1 MQIILKQDV
10 DNLGYK
16 NDVVKVRDGYA
27 RNFLIPN
34 GFAQVASESNL
45 KMLKENMKQQ
55 SHKAEKML
63 AEAKSLAEKIQ
74 GTTVEVSAKVGES
87 GKIFGSINTVVL
99 AESLKKAG
107 YNVERKT
114 LHIADD
120 GIKTIGTYKATAQLH
135 KEVKV
140 EFNFN
145 VVAE

>member
-1 MQIILKQDV
+1 MQIILKQDI

-34 GFAQVASESNL
+34 GVAMVASDSNL

-63 AEAKSLAEKIQ
+63 SEAKALAERIQ
-74 GTTVEVSAKVGES
+74 GATIEVPAKVGDS

-107 YNVERKT
+107 YNIERKT
-114 LHIADD
+114 LHILDD

-135 KEVKV
+135 KEIKI
-140 EFNFN
+140 EFDFN

>member
-27 RNFLIPN
+27 RNYLIPK
-34 GFAQVASESNL
+34 GAAVVASESNL
-45 KMLKENMKQQ
+45 KILKENMKQQ
-55 SHKAEKML
+55 SHKAEKVL
-63 AEAKSLAEKIQ
+63 AEAKSLAEKLQ
-74 GTTVEVSAKVGES
+74 SSSVNVSAKVGES

-99 AESLKKAG
+99 AEALKDAG
-107 YNVERKT
+107 MNVERKT
-114 LHIADD
+114 LHIAED

-140 EFNFN
+140 EFSFN

>member
-34 GFAQVASESNL
+34 GLAQVASDSNL

-63 AEAKSLAEKIQ
+63 AEAKALAERIQ
-74 GTTVEVSAKVGES
+74 GTTVEVTAKVGDS

-99 AESLKKAG
+99 AEALKKAG

-114 LHIADD
+114 LHILDD

>member
-16 NDVVKVRDGYA
+16 NDVVNVRDGYA
-27 RNFLIPN
+27 RNFLIPR
-34 GFAQVASESNL
+34 GAAVVASESNL
-45 KMLKENMKQQ
+45 KMVKENMKQQ
-55 SHKAEKML
+55 AHKAEKVL
-63 AEAKSLAEKIQ
+63 AEAKALAEQIQ
-74 GTTVEVSAKVGES
+74 GTTVDVPAKVGDS

-99 AESLKKAG
+99 AEALKKAG

-114 LHIADD
+114 LHILDD
-120 GIKTIGTYKATAQLH
+120 SIKTTGTYKATAQLH
-135 KEVKV
+135 KEVKI

>member
-34 GFAQVASESNL
+34 GLAQVASDSNL

-63 AEAKSLAEKIQ
+63 SEAKALAEKIQ
-74 GTTVEVSAKVGES
+74 GTTVEVSAKVGDS

-99 AESLKKAG
+99 AEALKKAG

-114 LHIADD
+114 LHILDD

>member
-1 MQIILKQDV
+1 MEIILKQDI

-34 GFAQVASESNL
+34 GSAVVASSSNL

-55 SHKAEKML
+55 SHKAEKVL

-74 GTTVEVSAKVGES
+74 GTTVDVPAKVGES

-99 AESLKKAG
+99 AEALKKAG

-114 LHIADD
+114 IHIQDD
-120 GIKTIGTYKATAQLH
+120 GIKAVGTYKATAQLH

>member
-27 RNFLIPN
+27 RNFLIPK
-34 GFAQVASESNL
+34 GVAVVANDSNL

-55 SHKAEKML
+55 AHKAEKVL
-63 AEAKSLAEKIQ
+63 AEAKALAEKIQ
-74 GTTVEVSAKVGES
+74 GTTVDVPAKVGES

-99 AESLKKAG
+99 AEALKKAG
-107 YNVERKT
+107 YNVERKS
-114 LHIADD
+114 ISIVDD
-120 GIKTIGTYKATAQLH
+120 SIKTTGTYKATAQLH

>member
-34 GFAQVASESNL
+34 GFAQVASDSNL

-63 AEAKSLAEKIQ
+63 SEAKALAERIQ
-74 GTTVEVSAKVGES
+74 GTTVDVSAKVGDS

-99 AESLKKAG
+99 AEALKKAG

-114 LHIADD
+114 LHILDD

-145 VVAE
+145 VIAE

>member
-1 MQIILKQDV
+1 MQVILKQDV

-16 NDVVKVRDGYA
+16 NDVVNVRDGYA

-34 GFAQVASESNL
+34 GVAQVASESNL
-45 KMLKENMKQQ
+45 KMLKENIKQQ

-63 AEAKSLAEKIQ
+63 SEAKSLAEKIQ
-74 GTTVEVSAKVGES
+74 GATIEVSAKVGES

-114 LHIADD
+114 LHIHDD

-140 EFNFN
+140 EFDFN

>member
-34 GFAQVASESNL
+34 GFAMVASDSNL

-63 AEAKSLAEKIQ
+63 SEAKALAEKIQ
-74 GTTVEVSAKVGES
+74 GTTVDVSAKVGES

-99 AESLKKAG
+99 AEALKKAG

-114 LHIADD
+114 LHILDD

>member
-27 RNFLIPN
+27 RNFLIPK
-34 GFAQVASESNL
+34 GVAVVASESNL

-55 SHKAEKML
+55 AHKAEKVL
-63 AEAKSLAEKIQ
+63 AEAKALAEKIQ
-74 GTTVEVSAKVGES
+74 GTTVDVPAKVGES

-99 AESLKKAG
+99 AEALKKAG
-107 YNVERKT
+107 YNVERKS
-114 LHIADD
+114 LNILDD
-120 GIKTIGTYKATAQLH
+120 SIKTTGTYKATAQLH
-135 KEVKV
+135 KEIKV

>member
-1 MQIILKQDV
+1 MQIILKQDT
-10 DNLGYK
+10 DHLGYK

-27 RNFLIPN
+27 RNFLIPK
-34 GFAQVASESNL
+34 GIAMVASESNL
-45 KMLKENMKQQ
+45 KILKENVKQQ

-74 GTTVEVSAKVGES
+74 GATIEVSAKVGES

-114 LHIADD
+114 LHILDD

-135 KEVKV
+135 KEVKI
-140 EFNFN
+140 EFDFN

>member
-16 NDVVKVRDGYA
+16 NDVVDVRDGYA

-34 GFAQVASESNL
+34 GVAMVASTSNL
-45 KMLKENMKQQ
+45 KILKENVKQQ

-74 GTTVEVSAKVGES
+74 GATIEVSAKVGDS

-99 AESLKKAG
+99 AEALKKGG

-114 LHIADD
+114 LQILDD
-120 GIKTIGTYKATAQLH
+120 GIKTIGTYKAVAQLH

>member
-63 AEAKSLAEKIQ
+63 AEAKALAEKIQ
-74 GTTVEVSAKVGES
+74 GATIEVSAKVGES

-120 GIKTIGTYKATAQLH
+120 SIKTIGTYKAIAQLH
-135 KEVKV
+135 KEIKV

>member
-63 AEAKSLAEKIQ
+63 AEAKALAEKIQ
-74 GTTVEVSAKVGES
+74 GATVEVSAKVGDS

-120 GIKTIGTYKATAQLH
+120 SIKTIGTYKATAQLH

>member
-34 GFAQVASESNL
+34 GLAQVASDSNL

-63 AEAKSLAEKIQ
+63 AEAKALAEKIQ
-74 GTTVEVSAKVGES
+74 GTTVEVSAKVGDS

-99 AESLKKAG
+99 AEALKKAG

-114 LHIADD
+114 LHILDD

>member
-1 MQIILKQDV
+1 MQIILKQDI

-34 GFAQVASESNL
+34 GSAVVASESNL
-45 KMLKENMKQQ
+45 KILKENIKQQ

-74 GTTVEVSAKVGES
+74 GATIEVSAKVGDS

-99 AESLKKAG
+99 AEALKKAG
-107 YNVERKT
+107 YAVERKT
-114 LHIADD
+114 LHILDD

-140 EFNFN
+140 EFDFN

>member
-1 MQIILKQDV
+1 MQIILKQDI

-16 NDVVKVRDGYA
+16 NDVVNVRDGYA
-27 RNFLIPN
+27 RNFLIPQ
-34 GFAQVASESNL
+34 GVAMVANDSNL

-63 AEAKSLAEKIQ
+63 TEAKSLAEKIQ
-74 GTTVEVSAKVGES
+74 GATIEVSAKVGES

-99 AESLKKAG
+99 AEALKKAG
-107 YNVERKT
+107 YGVERKT
-114 LHIADD
+114 LNIVDD
-120 GIKTIGTYKATAQLH
+120 GIKTVGTYKATAQLH

-145 VVAE
+145 VVPE

>member
-34 GFAQVASESNL
+34 GFAQVASDSNL

-63 AEAKSLAEKIQ
+63 AEAKALAEKIQ
-74 GTTVEVSAKVGES
+74 GTTVEVSAKVGDS

-99 AESLKKAG
+99 AEALKKAG

-114 LHIADD
+114 LHILDD

>member
-1 MQIILKQDV
+1 
-10 DNLGYK
+10 
-16 NDVVKVRDGYA
+16 
-27 RNFLIPN
+27 
-34 GFAQVASESNL
+34 
-45 KMLKENMKQQ
+45 
-55 SHKAEKML
+55 ML

-74 GTTVEVSAKVGES
+74 GATIEVSAKVGDS

-99 AESLKKAG
+99 AEALKKGG

-114 LHIADD
+114 LQILDD
-120 GIKTIGTYKATAQLH
+120 GIKTIGTYKAVAQLH

>member
-1 MQIILKQDV
+1 MQIILKQDT
-10 DNLGYK
+10 DHLGYK

-27 RNFLIPN
+27 RNFLIPK
-34 GFAQVASESNL
+34 GIAMVASESNL
-45 KMLKENMKQQ
+45 KILKENVKQQ

-74 GTTVEVSAKVGES
+74 GATIEVSAKVGES

-107 YNVERKT
+107 YHVERKT
-114 LHIADD
+114 LHILDD

-135 KEVKV
+135 KEVKI
-140 EFNFN
+140 EFDFN

>member
-16 NDVVKVRDGYA
+16 NDVVNVRDGYA

-63 AEAKSLAEKIQ
+63 SEAKSLAEKIQ
-74 GTTVEVSAKVGES
+74 GATIEVSAKVGES

-114 LHIADD
+114 LHIQDD
-120 GIKTIGTYKATAQLH
+120 GIKTIGTYKAIAQLH